1 MTSFVLAAAA
11 LTLLAIAFVVV
22 PVLRSRRQMP
32 DLAPANEA
40 SNLALARAQ
49 RDEVLRDH
57 AAGLISDAEKEEA
70 LAEIAHRLAQDL
82 EGADLAGSAIATPAA
97 TVQPIGGGVKTLIA
111 VLVVAIPVASGLL
124 YWKWGTPDAL
134 NPPPPPPVA
143 EPGAADQQI
152 LAMVDSL
159 TEKMKTRPDD
169 AQGWSLL
176 ARSQAA
182 IGRFEGAA
190 RSYERLN
197 QLKPNDPDILA
208 DYAEVIAMTQQE
220 SFEGKP
226 WELVQ
231 QALRLNPDQRKAL
244 AIAGTAE
251 LRRRNLPQ
259 ALGHWERLLKLLPPD
274 SEDARQVSSAILEV
288 RLAMTGN
295 AGTVA
300 ARPGGANPPARPGSA
315 PTTAPSPAAAA
326 PAKPAPSPAASSGAE
341 RVAGTVTM
349 SAEMIKNVSPGD
361 TLFIFARA
369 AGPNAPRMP
378 LAIIRASVSDLPKTF
393 ELTDGM
399 AMAPNLKLSDFPQV
413 TIEARVSKAGSAMS
427 QPGDLIGAS
436 APVKPGTSGIKVV
449 IDRVV
454 K

>member
-11 LTLLAIAFVVV
+11 LTLLAIAFVIV
-22 PVLRSRRQMP
+22 PILRSRRRGV
-32 DLAPANEA
+32 DTALANEA

-49 RDEVLRDH
+49 RDEILRDH
-57 AAGLISDAEKEEA
+57 AAGLISDQEKEEA
-70 LAEIAHRLAQDL
+70 LEEIARRLAHDL
-82 EGADLAGSAIATPAA
+82 GDAGSDGSTQNEMPAD
-97 TVQPIGGGVKTLIA
+97 VRIGGGVKTLIA
-111 VLVVAIPVASGLL
+111 VLVIAIPLASGLL
-124 YWKWGTPDAL
+124 YWKLGTPEAL
-134 NPPPPPPVA
+134 NPPPPHVT
-143 EPGAADQQI
+143 EPGVADQQI

-197 QLKPNDPDILA
+197 QLKPDDPDILA

-226 WELVQ
+226 WALVQ

-259 ALGHWERLLKLLPPD
+259 ALSHWERLLKLLPPD
-274 SEDARQVSSAILEV
+274 SDDARQVSSAILEV

-300 ARPGGANPPARPGSA
+300 ARPGSASNPAGQPAVSANQTSA
-315 PTTAPSPAAAA
+315 PAATA
-326 PAKPAPSPAASSGAE
+326 AKPPVASAGAE
-341 RVAGTVTM
+341 KVAGTVTL
-349 SAEMIKNVSPGD
+349 SPEVAKLAAPGD

-369 AGPNAPRMP
+369 AGPNAPRVP
-378 LAIIRASVSDLPKTF
+378 LAVIRASVSELPKSF

-399 AMAPNLKLSDFPQV
+399 AMAPNIKLSDFPQV
-413 TIEARVSKAGSAMS
+413 TIEARISKAGNAMS

-436 APVKPGTSGIKVV
+436 PPVKPGTSGVRVV

>member
-22 PVLRSRRQMP
+22 PVLLSRRQMP
-32 DLAPANEA
+32 DRAPANEA

-49 RDEVLRDH
+49 RDEVVRDH
-57 AAGLISDAEKEEA
+57 AAGLLSDAEKDEA
-70 LAEIAHRLAQDL
+70 LEEIARRLAQDL
-82 EGADLAGSAIATPAA
+82 EGAG
-97 TVQPIGGGVKTLIA
+97 TVEPNGADSVAHVPIGGGVKTLIA

-134 NPPPPPPVA
+134 NPPPPPAA
-143 EPGAADQQI
+143 EPATSDQQI

-159 TEKMKTRPDD
+159 TEKMKARPDD

-208 DYAEVIAMTQQE
+208 DYAEVIAMAQQE

-259 ALGHWERLLKLLPPD
+259 ALGHWEKLLKLLPPD

-300 ARPGGANPPARPGSA
+300 ARPDAGAKNSARPGSQ
-315 PTTAPSPAAAA
+315 PTAASPAAAA
-326 PAKPAPSPAASSGAE
+326 AMPAAPAKAAGGAE
-341 RVAGTVTM
+341 KVAGTVTV
-349 SAEMIKNVSPGD
+349 SPEMAKLAAPGD

-378 LAIIRASVSDLPKTF
+378 LAIIRASVSDLPKAF

-399 AMAPNLKLSDFPQV
+399 AMSPNLKLSDFPQV
-413 TIEARVSKAGSAMS
+413 TIEARVSKAGNAMS

-436 APVKPGTSGIKVV
+436 APVKPGSSGIKVV

>member
-1 MTSFVLAAAA
+1 MTSFVLSAAA
-11 LTLLAIAFVVV
+11 LTLIAIAFVLV
-22 PVLRSRRQMP
+22 PVLLGRFRRES
-32 DLAPANEA
+32 APATTA
-40 SNLALARAQ
+40 SNLAMARSQ

-57 AAGLISDAEKEEA
+57 AAGLMTDVEKEEA
-70 LAEIAHRLAQDL
+70 LEEIARRLAQDL
-82 EGADLAGSAIATPAA
+82 DGVDATAGAVEVRAA
-97 TVQPIGGGVKTLIA
+97 MGGGVKSLVA
-111 VLVVAIPVASGLL
+111 ALVVVIPVAAGLL
-124 YWKWGTPDAL
+124 YWKLGTPAAL
-134 NPPPPPPVA
+134 SPPPPQVA
-143 EPGAADQQI
+143 EPTATDQQI
-152 LAMVDSL
+152 IGMVDSL

-182 IGRFEGAA
+182 VGRFEGAA

-208 DYAEVIAMTQQE
+208 DYAEVVAMTQQE

-226 WELVQ
+226 WDLAQ
-231 QALRLNPDQRKAL
+231 QALKANPDQRKAL

-259 ALGHWERLLKLLPPD
+259 ALSYWERLLRLLPPD

-300 ARPGGANPPARPGSA
+300 TKPAGGDRPAV
-315 PTTAPSPAAAA
+315 TAPPKSPAATAAA
-326 PAKPAPSPAASSGAE
+326 PAPAPVKSAGGAE
-341 RVAGTVTM
+341 RVAGTVTL
-349 SAEMIKNVSPGD
+349 SPEMAKQAGPGD

-369 AGPNAPRMP
+369 AGANAPRMP
-378 LAIIRASVSDLPKTF
+378 LAVIRASVSELPRAF

-399 AMAPNLKLSDFPQV
+399 AMAPNVKLSDFPLV
-413 TIEARVSKAGSAMS
+413 TIEARVSKAGNAMS

-436 APVKPGTSGIKVV
+436 APIKPGTAGIKVT

>member
-11 LTLLAIAFVVV
+11 LTLIALAFVIV
-22 PVLRSRRQMP
+22 PVIRSRRL
-32 DLAPANEA
+32 DSNTAPANEA

-49 RDEVLRDH
+49 RDEVQRDH
-57 AAGLISDAEKEEA
+57 QAGLLSDAEKEEA
-70 LAEIAHRLAQDL
+70 LAEIARRLAQDL
-82 EGADLAGSAIATPAA
+82 DGAHDVAQRNEAA
-97 TVQPIGGGVKTLIA
+97 TDHPIGGGVKTLIA
-111 VLVVAIPVASGLL
+111 VLVIAIPVASGLL
-124 YWKWGTPDAL
+124 YWKLGTPDAL
-134 NPPPPPPVA
+134 NPPPAHAA
-143 EPGAADQQI
+143 EPATADQQI

-159 TEKMKTRPDD
+159 TEKMKSRPDD

-190 RSYERLN
+190 RSYERLD

-208 DYAEVIAMTQQE
+208 DYAEVIAMAQQE

-231 QALRLNPDQRKAL
+231 RALRLNPDQRKAL

-259 ALGHWERLLKLLPPD
+259 ALGHWEKLLKLLPPD

-295 AGTVA
+295 AGSVA
-300 ARPGGANPPARPGSA
+300 ARPSDAMDASKPGPSIAQKPASGA
-315 PTTAPSPAAAA
+315 TAPAAAA
-326 PAKPAPSPAASSGAE
+326 KPASGPE
-341 RVAGTVTM
+341 RVAGTVTL
-349 SAEMIKNVSPGD
+349 SPEMAKLAGPGD
-361 TLFIFARA
+361 TVFIFARA

-378 LAIIRASVSDLPKTF
+378 LAVIRGAVNELPKPF

-399 AMAPNLKLSDFPQV
+399 AMAPNIKLSDFPQV
-413 TIEARVSKAGSAMS
+413 TIEARVSKAGNAMS
-427 QPGDLIGAS
+427 QPGDLVGAS
-436 APVKPGTSGIKVV
+436 APIKPGTSGVKVV

>member
-11 LTLLAIAFVVV
+11 LTLLAIAFVIV
-22 PVLRSRRQMP
+22 PVLRSRRHAS
-32 DLAPANEA
+32 DHAPANEA

-57 AAGLISDAEKEEA
+57 EAGLLSDAEKEEA
-70 LAEIAHRLAQDL
+70 LEQIARRLAQDL
-82 EGADLAGSAIATPAA
+82 DGAASAEPVARAVDL
-97 TVQPIGGGVKTLIA
+97 PIGGGVKTLIA
-111 VLVVAIPVASGLL
+111 VLVLAIPVASGLL
-124 YWKWGTPDAL
+124 YWKLGTPDAL
-134 NPPPPPPVA
+134 NPPPPHVA

-159 TEKMKTRPDD
+159 TEKMKSRPDD

-190 RSYERLN
+190 RSYDRLN

-226 WELVQ
+226 WELVR
-231 QALRLNPDQRKAL
+231 QALSINPDQRKAL

-300 ARPGGANPPARPGSA
+300 ARPGGSSGAAQPGSMAVAPPPKAATA
-315 PTTAPSPAAAA
+315 PTQPAAQAA
-326 PAKPAPSPAASSGAE
+326 PAASGGAE
-341 RVAGTVTM
+341 KVSGTVTL
-349 SAEMIKNVSPGD
+349 SPEIAKIAAPGD

-378 LAIIRASVSDLPKTF
+378 LAIIRASVNELPKTF

-413 TIEARVSKAGSAMS
+413 TIEARVSKAGNAMS

-436 APVKPGTSGIKVV
+436 APVKPGTAGVKVV

>member
-1 MTSFVLAAAA
+1 MTSFILAASA
-11 LTLLAIAFVVV
+11 LTLLAIAFVLV
-22 PVLRSRRQMP
+22 PVWRSIRRANRH
-32 DLAPANEA
+32 DEDTALAVET
-40 SNLALARAQ
+40 SNLAVARAQ
-49 RDEVLRDH
+49 RDEILRDH
-57 AAGLISDAEKEEA
+57 AAGLMSDAEKEEA
-70 LAEIAHRLAQDL
+70 LDQIARRLAQDL
-82 EGADLAGSAIATPAA
+82 GDASGAAEMPAA
-97 TVQPIGGGVKTLIA
+97 QTAMTGGVKA
-111 VLVVAIPVASGLL
+111 VVAILVIVIPVVAGLM
-124 YWKWGTPDAL
+124 YWQLGSPEGL
-134 NPPPPPPVA
+134 NPPSPHQTA
-143 EPGAADQQI
+143 EPALGDQQI
-152 LAMVDSL
+152 IAMVDAL
-159 TEKMKTRPDD
+159 TEKMKTRADD

-197 QLKPNDPDILA
+197 QLKPNDADILA
-208 DYAEVIAMTQQE
+208 DYAEVVAMTQQE

-226 WELVQ
+226 WQLVQ
-231 QALRLNPDQRKAL
+231 QALAINPDQRKAL
-244 AIAGTAE
+244 AIAGTTE

-259 ALGHWERLLKLLPPD
+259 ALGHWERLLRLLPPD

-300 ARPGGANPPARPGSA
+300 AKPADPQGSDARAAKPPAAQTAQQSAPPAAKAAGGAE
-315 PTTAPSPAAAA
+315 
-326 PAKPAPSPAASSGAE
+326 K
-341 RVAGTVTM
+341 VAGTVTL
-349 SAEMIKNVSPGD
+349 SPEMAKLAAPGD

-378 LAIIRASVSDLPKTF
+378 LAIIRASVSELPKIF

-399 AMAPNLKLSDFPQV
+399 AMAPNVKLSDFPQV
-413 TIEARVSKAGSAMS
+413 TIEARVSKAGNAVS

-436 APVKPGTSGIKVV
+436 PPVKPGTSGVKVV

>member
-11 LTLLAIAFVVV
+11 LTLLAIAFVIV
-22 PVLRSRRQMP
+22 PVLRSRRSAS
-32 DLAPANEA
+32 DHAPGNEA

-49 RDEVLRDH
+49 RDEILRDH
-57 AAGLISDAEKEEA
+57 ATGLISDAEKDEA
-70 LAEIAHRLAQDL
+70 LDEIARRLAHDL
-82 EGADLAGSAIATPAA
+82 GDEGVTGATLSGRAP
-97 TVQPIGGGVKTLIA
+97 QQRISGGVKTLIA
-111 VLVVAIPVASGLL
+111 VLVIAIPLASGLL
-124 YWKWGTPDAL
+124 YWQWGTPAAL
-134 NPPPPPPVA
+134 NPMPTLTADP
-143 EPGAADQQI
+143 AATDQQI

-197 QLKPNDPDILA
+197 QLQPNDPDILA

-231 QALRLNPDQRKAL
+231 QALRANPDQRKAL

-300 ARPGGANPPARPGSA
+300 PRPGS
-315 PTTAPSPAAAA
+315 PAGSAAA
-326 PAKPAPSPAASSGAE
+326 PQMAQPQAPTSTKPAASAATGSAE
-341 RVAGTVTM
+341 RVAGTVTL
-349 SAEMIKNVSPGD
+349 SAEMAKLAGPGD

-378 LAIIRASVSDLPKTF
+378 LAIIRASVSELPKTF

-413 TIEARVSKAGSAMS
+413 TIEARVSKAGNAMS

-436 APVKPGTSGIKVV
+436 APIKPGTSGVKVV

>member
-1 MTSFVLAAAA
+1 MTSFILAASA
-11 LTLLAIAFVVV
+11 LTLLAIAFVLV
-22 PVLRSRRQMP
+22 PVFRANRRGA
-32 DLAPANEA
+32 DCAPAVEA
-40 SNLALARAQ
+40 SNLALARSQ
-49 RDEVLRDH
+49 RDEIVRDH
-57 AAGLISDAEKEEA
+57 AAGLISDAEKDDA
-70 LAEIAHRLAQDL
+70 LEQIARRLAQDL
-82 EGADLAGSAIATPAA
+82 EGVADPAA
-97 TVQPIGGGVKTLIA
+97 VPVNPA
-111 VLVVAIPVASGLL
+111 VMTRGAKALVAALVVVIPVAGGLM
-124 YWKWGTPDAL
+124 YWQLGTPAGL
-134 NPPPPPPVA
+134 SPPPPQHAA
-143 EPGAADQQI
+143 EPAAGDQQI
-152 LAMVDSL
+152 IAMVDAL
-159 TEKMKTRPDD
+159 TEKMKTRADD

-197 QLKPNDPDILA
+197 QLKPNDADILA
-208 DYAEVIAMTQQE
+208 DYAEVVAMTQQE

-226 WELVQ
+226 WELVRE
-231 QALRLNPDQRKAL
+231 ALRINPDQRKAL

-259 ALGHWERLLKLLPPD
+259 ALGHWERLVKLLPPD

-300 ARPGGANPPARPGSA
+300 ATPAGTQGAEARPA
-315 PTTAPSPAAAA
+315 VPAAHPPVAA
-326 PAKPAPSPAASSGAE
+326 PAAKSSGGAE
-341 RVAGTVTM
+341 KVAGTVTLSSDM
-349 SAEMIKNVSPGD
+349 AKLAAPGD

-378 LAIIRASVSDLPKTF
+378 LAVIRASVSELPRTF

-399 AMAPNLKLSDFPQV
+399 AMAPNVKLSDFPQV
-413 TIEARVSKAGSAMS
+413 TIEARVSKAGNAMS
-427 QPGDLIGAS
+427 QPGDLLGTS
-436 APVKPGTSGIKVV
+436 QPVKPGTSGVKVV